1 MAMQL
6 NCIFNRFANI
16 KNEILP
22 IHKTIGKTIIIH
34 ALYGL
39 RKGNAAQSN
48 KEIILAS
55 SPEPKKRKLRRYKI
69 NRIFIALITPLN
81 SSSTIFL

>member
-6 NCIFNRFANI
+6 NFIFNRFAKI
-16 KNEILP
+16 KNERLP
-22 IHKTIGKTIIIH
+22 SNKEIGKTIINH
-34 ALYGL
+34 ALCGL

-48 KEIILAS
+48 KEPIPAT
-55 SPEPKKRKLRRYKI
+55 SPKPKRRKLRRYKK

-81 SSSTIFL
+81 SCSTIFL